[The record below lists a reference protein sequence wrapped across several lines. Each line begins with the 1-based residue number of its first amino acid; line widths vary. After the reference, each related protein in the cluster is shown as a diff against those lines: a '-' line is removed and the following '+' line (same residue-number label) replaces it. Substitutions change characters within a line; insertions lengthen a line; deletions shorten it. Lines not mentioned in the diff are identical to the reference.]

1 MKKQILR
8 RFSVSIVLLVLTV
21 NTSVFA
27 QKTADSLLNVLNNS
41 SGETRFKT
49 LKALG
54 KFYKHTDPIK
64 SLEYAT
70 EERKQARVIENR
82 SLEAD
87 ALNDMAIPMLMMQQ
101 NRQGVLLLQESIH
114 IYDSLND
121 EAGLAKVTN
130 NLGIAWSQI
139 GSHENSLACYSQA
152 LRWYT
157 KNKDLANQARVYM
170 SLGLVYEQL
179 KKFDQ
184 ALGAHHKAL
193 EIFTAEKDEQMM
205 ADAGLNLGLAYKS
218 TGNFTDAE
226 YYFKKA
232 LDFYQ
237 VNQIAFGMAVASNNL
252 AQLYKAKGDLKKS
265 FEWYGKTL
273 ILIRKVRN
281 TWAEASVYLDLADI
295 HYQQAHWKEALRNLA
310 AAENLNSPENDPVLQ
325 SQIFQLFS
333 RVYDTIHQDRLALDY
348 FKRYTT
354 LKDTLSS
361 AEKTKVIEELN
372 IRFET
377 EKKVAE
383 NELLKADIQVRK
395 FRQWMLTAIA
405 LAALLTIIILAW
417 IYITKR
423 KELIIKK
430 NQAEHNAL
438 DAQEGL
444 AKMTQ
449 ELTSK
454 ALRMAGSAEKKAI
467 LAEKL
472 AALIPFTN
480 VEGLPVLQS
489 LADEFNNP
497 VDDHLWEEFVKY
509 FEKMHPA
516 FLAKLVSGFPDLTP
530 NDRKICAMIRIN
542 LSTKEIAL
550 MLNRSLRTIESA
562 KYQIKKKLSLGDE
575 QNLTSFLIAL

>member
-1 MKKQILR
+1 MRKQQILA
-8 RFSVSIVLLVLTV
+8 FLFPAFFLLLTA
-21 NTSVFA
+21 NISLPA
-27 QKTADSLLNVLNNS
+27 QKTADSLLNSLGKS

-54 KFYKHTDPIK
+54 KFYKSKDLAK

-70 EERKQARVIENR
+70 EERNQARAMKDR

-101 NRQGVLLLQESIH
+101 NRQAILLLRESTMM
-114 IYDSLND
+114 YDSLKD

-139 GSHENSLACYSQA
+139 GSYENSLACYSQA

-157 KNKDLANQARVYM
+157 KNKDLTNQARVYM

-184 ALGAHHKAL
+184 ALAAHHKAL
-193 EIFTAEKDEQMM
+193 DIFTAEKNERMM

-218 TGNFTDAE
+218 TGSFKDAE
-226 YYFKKA
+226 YYFKKS

-237 VNQIAFGMAVASNNL
+237 LHQIAFGMAVASSNL

-265 FEWYGKTL
+265 LEWYGQSLT
-273 ILIRKVRN
+273 LIRKLRN

-295 HYQQAHWKEALRNLA
+295 HYQQAHWNEAISDLI

-325 SQIFQLFS
+325 SQIFHLFS
-333 RVYDTIHQDRLALDY
+333 RVYDTIHQYPLALDY

-383 NELLKADIQVRK
+383 NDLLKAEIQVRK
-395 FRQWMLTAIA
+395 LRQWMLTAFA
-405 LAALLTIIILAW
+405 LAAILTIIILAG
-417 IYITKR
+417 IFIAKR
-423 KELIIKK
+423 KQLIIKK
-430 NQAEHNAL
+430 NKAEQ
-438 DAQEGL
+438 DAVAAQDGL

-454 ALRMAGSAEKKAI
+454 ALHMAGNAEKKAAV
-467 LAEKL
+467 AEKL
-472 AALIPFTN
+472 AALIPFIN
-480 VEGLPVLQS
+480 EEGLPFLQS

-497 VDDHLWEEFVKY
+497 VDDHLWDEFVKY
-509 FEKMHPA
+509 FEKMHPS
-516 FLAKLVSGFPDLTP
+516 FLAKLVSAFPDLTS

-550 MLNRSLRTIESA
+550 MLNRSVRTIESS
-562 KYQIKKKLSLGDE
+562 KYQIKKKLNMGED